1 MEMTITRGLAE
12 LKLLDARIRRSIDEA
27 AFVAVVVGEKPVKG
41 FQSNEEFSRRAQ
53 ASLQSAQDLIR
64 RRNAIKA
71 AIVVS
76 NATTYVTIGG
86 VRMTVAE
93 AIERKRSIQYDEALL
108 GTLREQHR
116 SAVQEMEQK
125 NAEVKLRLDRLLEAN
140 FGKDAKAKDSE
151 YDAIARPFMAQNE
164 AKLVDPVKVKTVIDS
179 MTAEIETFK
188 TEVDFVLSESNT
200 LTRISVPD

>member
-1 MEMTITRGLAE
+1 MTITRGLAE
-12 LKLLDARIRRSIDEA
+12 LKLLDARIQRTVADG
-27 AFVAVVVGEKPVKG
+27 AFVAVVVGEKPVRG

-76 NATTYVTIGG
+76 NATTYITIGG
-86 VRMTVAE
+86 NRMTVAE
-93 AIERKRSIQYDEALL
+93 AIERKRSIAYEEELL
-108 GTLREQHR
+108 DTLRAQHKN
-116 SAVQEMEQK
+116 AVQEMEQK

-151 YDAIARPFMAQNE
+151 YDAIAKPFMAQNE
-164 AKLVDPVKVKTVIDS
+164 AKLVDPVKVKSVID
-179 MTAEIETFK
+179 TLTEEIETFK

-200 LTRISVPD
+200 LTRITVPD